1 MRIAVTGLGATT
13 PIGGDVASNWSAL
26 IEGRS
31 GIRTLT
37 EEWVPDMTVH
47 FAGTLAEEPPLDRVE
62 ARKLDRSQQVALV
75 AAREAWADAGSPEVD
90 PLRMGAVIGSGIGG
104 FITLLNAYDT
114 LKERGP

>member
-13 PIGGDVASNWSAL
+13 PLGGDIASNWSAL

-37 EEWVPDMTVH
+37 EPWVDEMTVH

-75 AAREAWADAGSPEVD
+75 AAREAWELDQTAAEGRGNAD
-90 PLRMGAVIGSGIGG
+90 RRRRI
-104 FITLLNAYDT
+104 
-114 LKERGP
+114 

>member
-37 EEWVPDMTVH
+37 EPWVDEMTVH
-47 FAGTLAEEPPLDRVE
+47 FAGTLAE
-62 ARKLDRSQQVALV
+62 ASAALLQAV
-75 AAREAWADAGSPEVD
+75 RESLDAGKFSAFRAQFKTD
-90 PLRMGAVIGSGIGG
+90 RA
-104 FITLLNAYDT
+104 
-114 LKERGP
+114 RGV